1 MATYDLYS
9 TDTGALIRSQSF
21 ASAPASPEGKPWAWK
36 VQASLSPSG
45 SQEIVWDETTKA
57 RVLVPK
63 DLDARKATMTTA
75 INDERDRRIYT
86 PIAAVDIK
94 GDASVM
100 VEPDIRNATDRANL
114 VALHTRALALKDAGV
129 TAAVVKFGAA
139 DNVEYT
145 MTPAEM
151 MAVAQAPFDR
161 ASGLFSH
168 ARDMKASVAAAAGH
182 AALDVINVETGAII
196 LRLDLLGV

>member
-114 VALHTRALALKDAGV
+114 VALHTRALALR
-129 TAAVVKFGAA
+129 T
-139 DNVEYT
+139 
-145 MTPAEM
+145 
-151 MAVAQAPFDR
+151 R
-161 ASGLFSH
+161 A
-168 ARDMKASVAAAAGH
+168 
-182 AALDVINVETGAII
+182 
-196 LRLDLLGV
+196 